1 MVPRK
6 AQNSLWAQGLFLS
19 ETSPFILLCYMLPF
33 SYPFLGYDFPWFWTS
48 WASWCSLYSFSPFVM
63 VICVLAP
70 FALVC
75 KTCWGL
81 RPCIYMFLFLIFVWF
96 LLFMALESGGLHME
110 VSFIHSN
117 MYLLSVHMPGLVL
130 GTRTMRCHHCPQGS
144 DSTPGERTPFVH
156 VFIPSNNRLII
167 ECLQS
172 RHCTRCWGVKTDKI
186 LASWSLQPMRQQI
199 FSCR

>member
-1 MVPRK
+1 MLYAP
-6 AQNSLWAQGLFLS
+6 LFLPLPWIWFS
-19 ETSPFILLCYMLPF
+19 LILNFLSLLVFTLLLFTICYGYLC
-33 SYPFLGYDFPWFWTS
+33 T
-48 WASWCSLYSFSPFVM
+48 CSLCSSLQNLLRFETMYLHVFIFN
-63 VICVLAP
+63 ICLVFIIHGTWKWWLAH
-70 FALVC
+70 
-75 KTCWGL
+75 G
-81 RPCIYMFLFLIFVWF
+81 
-96 LLFMALESGGLHME
+96 
-110 VSFIHSN
+110 SFIHSFIHFN

-199 FSCR
+199 LSCW